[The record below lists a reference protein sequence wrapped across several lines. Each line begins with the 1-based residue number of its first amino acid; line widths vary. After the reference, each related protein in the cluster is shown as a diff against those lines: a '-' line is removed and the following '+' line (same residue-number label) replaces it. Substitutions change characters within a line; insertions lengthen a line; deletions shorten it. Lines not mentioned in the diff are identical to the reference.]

1 MSGKRVGMN
10 MQTVPSKW
18 DMGDENH
25 PLSIGMRDLFVADEG
40 CYIAKCDLKGADGWT
55 IGAYLAHVGEPTMLE
70 DLRFGLKPAQI
81 VALEI
86 MTPGCTRCKS
96 RPELKEMCATVG
108 GWQYFVSKCLIWG
121 YCYTLGPIKAAELVF
136 IESEGKHNLDQ
147 KQIKQIFYAIEQRY
161 HPTKL
166 HRWMERHMS
175 EQSYPAT
182 LVAPNGLVRKFFSRN
197 FGGRPECLG
206 EALSHLPQVVTTHT
220 INSAMHKCW
229 TDSDNRRGDGSLR
242 IEPLH
247 SVHDELVVQWR
258 IEETEWAKG
267 KIKEWF
273 NNPLVIAGQQITIPY
288 DGGYGTNWALEP
300 KVGTL

>member
-1 MSGKRVGMN
+1 MAKRVGAN
-10 MQTVPSKW
+10 MQTIPSKW
-18 DMGDENH
+18 DMGDPNH

-70 DLRFGLKPAQI
+70 DLRYGLKPAQI

-86 MTPGCTRCKS
+86 INPGCTQGKS
-96 RPELKEMCATVG
+96 RAELKAMCATVG

-147 KQIKQIFYAIEQRY
+147 PQIKAIFRAIESRY
-161 HPTKL
+161 HCTRL

-175 EQSYPAT
+175 SQNYPAT
-182 LVAPNGLVRKFFSRN
+182 LVAPNGFIRKFFSRN
-197 FGGRPECLG
+197 FGPRCECLG
-206 EALSHLPQVVTTHT
+206 EALAHLPQVVTTHM

-229 TDSDNRRGDGSLR
+229 TDPENRYEGGLR
-242 IEPLH
+242 IELLH

-258 IEETEWAKG
+258 IPDTEWAKG
-267 KIKEWF
+267 KIKTYF
-273 NNPLVIAGQQITIPY
+273 DNPLIIAGQSITIPY
-288 DGGYGTNWALEP
+288 DGAFGLDWALDS